1 MAKVLIKKLAS
12 SVKLPAYKTNG
23 ASGMDLMAFIA
34 EPIILK
40 PQSSCLV
47 PTGISVAFSEEFEI
61 QIRPRSG
68 LAAKNNISVLNTPGT
83 IDSDYRGEIKVIIFN
98 HGNKEFIINNN
109 DRIAQMI
116 LTPVVK
122 MELEEI
128 ESLPETIRGEG
139 GFGSTGKWVQ
149 SWTKISSKN
158 IQDKLF

>member
-12 SVKLPAYKTNG
+12 SVQLPTYKTSG
-23 ASGMDLMAFIA
+23 ASGMDLMAFIS
-34 EPIILK
+34 ETIILK

-68 LAAKNNISVLNTPGT
+68 LAAKNSISVLNTPGT
-83 IDSDYRGEIKVIIFN
+83 IDSDYRGEIKIILFN
-98 HGNKEFIINNN
+98 HGSKDFIINND

-116 LTPVVK
+116 LTPVIK
-122 MELEEI
+122 MELEET

-139 GFGSTGKWVQ
+139 GFGSTG
-149 SWTKISSKN
+149 T
-158 IQDKLF
+158 